1 MSAVKTEPNPD
12 TSMTNGRPSAS
23 NVSPPAGLNE
33 IEKLVYV
40 VAADYP
46 AGVPVSEVAEKLSP
60 RTPEETMEGINSLSK
75 KGLLKFQLLENVPMV
90 QIIELKDYAKTSS
103 LDNDSKLIYDY
114 IKEAKNEGIWTKDL
128 KKRTNLH
135 LNVVNRV
142 LKFLEQ
148 KQLVKSV
155 KHVKWPT
162 RRFYMLYELTPSSE
176 VTGGAWYTDQELDV
190 DFIDTLA
197 AACYKYIYS
206 RSFPKDR
213 NVIFKAGYDHYPSAA
228 EVKRFI
234 QEKRISSV
242 ELNLQDIICL
252 LDLLIHD
259 DLIEKKMPFETF
271 MDDDEDMDDEKDDGI
286 EWVYKAIHR
295 NITSTTSDDRGIDP
309 LSEVP
314 CGKCPVFKFCTEDGP
329 VSPSNCDYFQKWLS
343 F

>member
-1 MSAVKTEPNPD
+1 
-12 TSMTNGRPSAS
+12 
-23 NVSPPAGLNE
+23 
-33 IEKLVYV
+33 
-40 VAADYP
+40 
-46 AGVPVSEVAEKLSP
+46 
-60 RTPEETMEGINSLSK
+60 
-75 KGLLKFQLLENVPMV
+75 
-90 QIIELKDYAKTSS
+90 
-103 LDNDSKLIYDY
+103 
-114 IKEAKNEGIWTKDL
+114 
-128 KKRTNLH
+128 
-135 LNVVNRV
+135 
-142 LKFLEQ
+142 
-148 KQLVKSV
+148 
-155 KHVKWPT
+155 
-162 RRFYMLYELTPSSE
+162 MLYELTPSSE

-206 RSFPKDR
+206 RVCMRVWLNWIYLDCGWYLRWQSFPKDR

-314 CGKCPVFKFCTEDGP
+314 CGKCPVCVQAVTLNTRLLCLLIHYLYRYSSSVLKTARSRLLIATTSKSGSVSRLLTKKTTFPQCT
-329 VSPSNCDYFQKWLS
+329 
-343 F
+343 

>member
-1 MSAVKTEPNPD
+1 
-12 TSMTNGRPSAS
+12 MTNGHASAS
-23 NVSPPAGLNE
+23 TVVVPAGLSE
-33 IEKLVYV
+33 AEKQVYI
-40 VAADYP
+40 ALADYP
-46 AGVPVSEVAEKLSP
+46 VGISVTEF
-60 RTPEETMEGINSLSK
+60 TPKVTTMETDQVMLSINSLSK
-75 KGLLKFQLLENVPMV
+75 KGLLEIQMLGTVPYVRIVEM
-90 QIIELKDYAKTSS
+90 KDYAKTSS
-103 LDNDSKLIYDY
+103 LDSDSKLIYSY
-114 IKEAKNEGIWTKDL
+114 IKDAGNEGIWTKDL

-142 LKFLEQ
+142 LKSLEQ

-176 VTGGAWYTDQELDV
+176 VTGGAWYTDQELDT

-197 AACYKYIYS
+197 TACYKYIYS
-206 RSFPKDR
+206 RSFPRDK
-213 NVIFKAGYDHYPSAA
+213 NLIYKAGYGHYPTAS

-234 QEKRISSV
+234 HEKRISSV
-242 ELNLQDIICL
+242 ELSLQDIICL

-259 DLIEKKMPFETF
+259 DMIEKKMPFEGY
-271 MDDDEDMDDEKDDGI
+271 MDDEGDDDQDDDKGEGI

-295 NITSTTSDDRGIDP
+295 NVASATSDDRGIDA

-329 VSPSNCDYFQKWLS
+329 ISPSNCEYFQKWLS